1 MVRWWAG
8 TGLPWVRPAPWD
20 GAGWLRAPAPWPAR
34 RPFPL
39 WLLPSSCSETRGLRP
54 SSPGGQRVSA
64 SEDGPCPPGEAWSRG
79 RLLKGDPGW
88 RTSRVLRR
96 GPGGGITPVLSYCYL
111 LVLVPVFLLTDYLRY
126 KPVLVLQGL
135 SYVAV
140 WLLLLLGTSVRHMQ
154 CMELFYSVT
163 MAARIAYSSYVFSLV
178 RPARYQ
184 RMAGYSRAAVLLGV
198 FTSSVLGQLLVTL
211 GRVSFSTLNYVSL
224 GLLIFSLVLA
234 LFLKRPRRSLFFNR
248 DGPARSGASPSELDR
263 MNPDAPRGAARLGA
277 WRDWTLVRMLR
288 ELGDSLRQPQLRL
301 WSLWWVFNSA
311 AYYLIVYYAH
321 ILWNVVHTTT
331 VYNGAADAASTLLGA
346 ITSFSAGFVKIRW
359 ALWAKLVIAS
369 VTAVQAGLVFLMYST
384 NSIWLC
390 YVAFVLF
397 RGAYQFLVPIAT
409 FQIASSLSKELCALV
424 FGVNTFLAT
433 VLKTIITLIVSDKR
447 GLGLP
452 VHSQVSPV
460 QPHCRVGGA
469 PGAGGVW
476 PAASPTPKVW
486 TVGALWRVG
495 TCTGWAGHFR
505 PDTQTGVGAGAGSPE
520 PGGEGRGCPVGSAQP
535 TPLGPPGPLRP
546 AQVWSFLEE
555 P

>member
-1 MVRWWAG
+1 MV
-8 TGLPWVRPAPWD
+8 
-20 GAGWLRAPAPWPAR
+20 
-34 RPFPL
+34 
-39 WLLPSSCSETRGLRP
+39 P
-54 SSPGGQRVSA
+54 SSPLAQKQA
-64 SEDGPCPPGEAWSRG
+64 ALEPEPGPDAERKPWRCLVFYLCFYGFMAQLRPGESFITPY
-79 RLLKGDPGW
+79 LL
-88 RTSRVLRR
+88 
-96 GPGGGITPVLSYCYL
+96 GPDKNFTLEQVTNEITPVLSYCYL

-452 VHSQVSPV
+452 VHSQFLIYFGYFLVLFVIYLLGAILVIV
-460 QPHCRVGGA
+460 QHIQEARRA
-469 PGAGGVW
+469 P
-476 PAASPTPKVW
+476 
-486 TVGALWRVG
+486 
-495 TCTGWAGHFR
+495 
-505 PDTQTGVGAGAGSPE
+505 PE
-520 PGGEGRGCPVGSAQP
+520 PGSPAEKAIPMLSTQSSGLSNLQP
-535 TPLGPPGPLRP
+535 TAPPQTSPEQHP
-546 AQVWSFLEE
+546 QPEAKA
-555 P
+555 